1 MTTKH
6 EIGWVTAAPLW
17 RGRAV
22 APGVI
27 AAPDLLRFDSDDF
40 MDDLTALLAKRPA
53 DLAGKIA
60 TKKTY
65 RARPPGAPG
74 DWPPTPAALRLYQ
87 PVHGHFN
94 LVIASL
100 VCHTPGLPDHGVDP
114 AKGEEAW
121 FVLRRLRKSDAREMA
136 WVTDAQKRHTW
147 SPIAGDAKLGEVA
160 EGEQLLPL
168 FMVPF
173 TENGRTRRL
182 WAGLIPTSS
191 RETFVATREAVPEVF
206 PEEAAPAPGAPH
218 PGVPEPPFTDP
229 ELVEARAR
237 VIGGLQAL
245 VTPRTLLAQ
254 TPAERH
260 AEERMEQEV
269 TRFFLLDLADLLTRY
284 APSVMGASRPPSTAP
299 KARALY
305 DLLPATGVRDKL
317 AQALSQWAEIT
328 GEGEGTSSIT
338 VNLRNVALDVYTF
351 ARALDEAIKE
361 HLAATPAPAPA
372 GGDPARPGAME
383 LPQLDDGEA
392 RYVLRCV
399 YRRTRCRPPH
409 PDLVSARSA
418 EFTIAPFFDPDA
430 PARAVRIALPVDTSL
445 KGLRKFRKGVA
456 FLLSD
461 QLRKQMSQASNM
473 KDLLDGKAGSE
484 EPFTLGEICSFSIP
498 IITLC
503 AFIVLMIF
511 MILLNFV
518 FWWLPLLRFC
528 FPIIKRK

>member
-1 MTTKH
+1 VTAKH

-40 MDDLTALLAKRPA
+40 MDDLAALLTQRPA
-53 DLAGKIA
+53 GLADKVA
-60 TKKTY
+60 TKKSY
-65 RARPPGAPG
+65 RVRPPGAPAG
-74 DWPPTPAALRLYQ
+74 WLPAPAALRLYQ

-94 LVIASL
+94 LVAASL
-100 VCHTPGLPDHGVDP
+100 VCQMPGLPDHGVDR
-114 AKGEEAW
+114 AKGEETW
-121 FVLRRLRKSDAREMA
+121 FVLRRLRKSDGREMA
-136 WVTDAQKRHTW
+136 WVTDAQKRHAW
-147 SPIAGDAKLGEVA
+147 SPIEGGVKTRAVA

-182 WAGLIPTSS
+182 WAGLVPTSS
-191 RETFVATREAVPEVF
+191 RETFVATREVVPEVF
-206 PEEAAPAPGAPH
+206 PDAAALKPGTPH
-218 PGVPEPPFTDP
+218 PKVPEPPFTDP
-229 ELVEARAR
+229 EIVEGRAR

-245 VTPRTLLAQ
+245 VTPRKLPQSPTEVA
-254 TPAERH
+254 
-260 AEERMEQEV
+260 MEQEV
-269 TRFFLLDLADLLTRY
+269 TRFFLLDLADLLTKY
-284 APSVMGASRPPSTAP
+284 APLVMGASLPPASAP

-305 DLLPATGVRDKL
+305 NLLPAVGVRDQL
-317 AQALSQWAEIT
+317 AKALSEWAAIT
-328 GEGEGTSSIT
+328 GEGEGASSIT
-338 VNLRNVALDVYTF
+338 VNLREVSLNVYNFAL
-351 ARALDEAIKE
+351 ALDEAIQE
-361 HLAATPAPAPA
+361 RLATTPAPASP
-372 GGDPARPGAME
+372 GGGPARPEAAE
-383 LPQLDDGEA
+383 LPQLDDSEA
-392 RYVLRCV
+392 RYVIRCV

-409 PDLVSARSA
+409 PDVVSERSA
-418 EFTIAPFFDPDA
+418 EFTIAPYFDLDA
-430 PARAVRIALPVDTSL
+430 PARPIRIALPVDTSL
-445 KGLRKFRKGVA
+445 KGLRKFRKSVA

-461 QLRKQMSQASNM
+461 QLRKQMSQATNL

-484 EPFTLGEICSFSIP
+484 EPFTVGEICSLSIP
-498 IITLC
+498 IITIC